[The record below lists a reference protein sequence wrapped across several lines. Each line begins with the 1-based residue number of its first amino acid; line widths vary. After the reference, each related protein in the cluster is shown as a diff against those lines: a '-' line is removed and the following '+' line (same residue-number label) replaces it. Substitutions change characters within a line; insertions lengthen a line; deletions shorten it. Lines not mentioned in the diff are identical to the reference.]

1 MENIRVA
8 PPYSDGTYEYHFNKW
23 YGLVPDD
30 YEDEEDGEEDVY
42 FGNET
47 ADF

>member
-23 YGLVPDD
+23 YGLVQ
-30 YEDEEDGEEDVY
+30 EDEWEEDEDGDVY
-42 FGNET
+42 YGNQT
-47 ADF
+47 GDF

>member
-30 YEDEEDGEEDVY
+30 EWEEDEDGDVY
-42 FGNET
+42 YGNQT
-47 ADF
+47 GDF